1 MLGRYGS
8 IGGLIVLLLL
18 VFAGIGNVYLKKSRV
33 SEEYR
38 KEAHTLVE
46 KCDCYAT
53 NKDYCDWLADVS
65 HDEAFE
71 SSYKVSYRPGGRFRS
86 SRDES
91 TFDEYAYAESL
102 FEGMI
107 ARAKEDKAE
116 VVVQSLEKLLKE
128 LSEDEED
135 QSPAPASSAPAKP
148 SGKR

>member
-18 VFAGIGNVYLKKSRV
+18 VFAGIGNVYLKKGRV

-38 KEAHTLVE
+38 KEAHALVE

-91 TFDEYAYAESL
+91 SFDEYAYAESL
-102 FEGMI
+102 FAGMI
-107 ARAKEDKAE
+107 ARAKEDKADA
-116 VVVQSLEKLLKE
+116 VVKSLEKLLKE
-128 LSEDEED
+128 LNEEEED
-135 QSPAPASSAPAKP
+135 PATAPANSAPPKP
-148 SGKR
+148 PGRR